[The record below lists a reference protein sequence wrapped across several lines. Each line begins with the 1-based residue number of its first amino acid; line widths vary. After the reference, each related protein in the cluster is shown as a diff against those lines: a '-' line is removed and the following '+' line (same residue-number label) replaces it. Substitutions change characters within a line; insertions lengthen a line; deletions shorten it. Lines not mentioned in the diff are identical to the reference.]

1 MKKTKSIRFCNNIN
15 YSSNAIVDLSMN
27 KKTKNN
33 KDINYKLLS
42 TKAAVNYE
50 RNMKMVEASTSEKL
64 NLSEIG
70 KRFGISKQRV
80 KQIFD
85 SLGYVSDVPG
95 PNTIKKEKKKEKF
108 IELIKNNKTKEEAAK
123 ELGLSKST
131 MYQYLKEAS
140 ILLCKKKINDEKYR
154 HIMSDY
160 RDGLSS
166 KELSVKYNYTVGSV
180 RVLIRRLKQ
189 RGY

>member
-1 MKKTKSIRFCNNIN
+1 MS
-15 YSSNAIVDLSMN
+15 

-42 TKAAVNYE
+42 AKAAVNYE
-50 RNMKMVEASTSEKL
+50 RNMKMVEASASEKL

-85 SLGYVSDVPG
+85 SLGYVSDVPR

-108 IELIKNNKTKEEAAK
+108 IELIRNNKTKEEAAK
-123 ELGLSKST
+123 ELDLSRFS

-140 ILLCKKKINDEKYR
+140 IPHSEKVNDEKYKY
-154 HIMSDY
+154 IMSDY

-166 KELSVKYNYTVGSV
+166 KELSAKYNYTAGSV
-180 RVLIRRLKQ
+180 RVLIRRLKK